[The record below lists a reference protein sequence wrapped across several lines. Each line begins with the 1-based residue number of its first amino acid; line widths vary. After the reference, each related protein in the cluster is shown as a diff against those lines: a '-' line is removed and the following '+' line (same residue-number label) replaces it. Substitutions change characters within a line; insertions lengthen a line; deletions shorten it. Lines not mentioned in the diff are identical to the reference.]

1 MQLNVYTCVY
11 RSFADVQALYK
22 HVESC
27 GGRVIDAGSL
37 FMTYL
42 AVNEW
47 VRQ

>member
-1 MQLNVYTCVY
+1 MQLNVYTYIY

-27 GGRVIDAGSL
+27 GGRVIHAGAL
-37 FMTYL
+37 FITYQ

-47 VRQ
+47 IKQ